1 MTEQR
6 NFVFLVKC
14 PLLLTNGTKLL
25 PTGAHTLYVVGAY
38 FEIVPSNRRR
48 DTEEKAVC
56 FSCKVPFLLTDG
68 NLPCIN
74 CGTYAV
80 SDRYAVR

>member
-14 PLLLTNGTKLL
+14 PLLLTNETKLL

-48 DTEEKAVC
+48 DTEDKAVC
-56 FSCKVPFLLTDG
+56 FSCKVPF
-68 NLPCIN
+68 
-74 CGTYAV
+74 V
-80 SDRYAVR
+80 FDRWQPTLYQLWHICSK